1 MSYGGTIPGFTTV
14 PRATYTLVL
23 GGALLPLL
31 LGAAPVRPRAS
42 PTLVDVRLS
51 EWKVEVS
58 ASTIP
63 TGPVVFRVAN
73 GGQIEHAFEVEGK
86 GLERRTA
93 SIAAGAESTLSVK
106 LQPGRYE
113 LYCPVGN
120 GAHKQAGM
128 KATITV
134 TDESAAPSLQY

>member
-1 MSYGGTIPGFTTV
+1 MPHFTNT
-14 PRATYTLVL
+14 PRYALVL
-23 GGALLPLL
+23 GSGLIPLL
-31 LGAAPVRPRAS
+31 LGAAAVRPRTS
-42 PTLVDVRLS
+42 PTVVDVRLS

-58 ASTIP
+58 AVAVP
-63 TGPVVFRVAN
+63 AGQVVFRVAN

-93 SIAAGAESTLSVK
+93 PIAAGADGTLNVK
-106 LQPGRYE
+106 LKPGRYE

-128 KATITV
+128 KATIEV
-134 TDESAAPSLQY
+134 TTEESAPSSNY

>member
-1 MSYGGTIPGFTTV
+1 MPGFTV
-14 PRATYTLVL
+14 IPRGTCALVL
-23 GGALLPLL
+23 GGALVPLL
-31 LGAAPVRPRAS
+31 LGAAAARPGTS
-42 PTLVDVRLS
+42 PTSVDVRLS

-58 ASTIP
+58 AAAIP
-63 TGPVVFRVAN
+63 AGAVVFHVAN

-86 GLERRTA
+86 GFEQA
-93 SIAAGAESTLSVK
+93 SGPIAAGAEGTLNVTLK
-106 LQPGRYE
+106 PGRYE

-134 TDESAAPSLQY
+134 TAAKSAPSSTY

>member
-1 MSYGGTIPGFTTV
+1 MPGFTV
-14 PRATYTLVL
+14 IPRGTCALVL
-23 GGALLPLL
+23 GGALVPLL
-31 LGAAPVRPRAS
+31 LGAAVVRPRTS
-42 PTLVDVRLS
+42 PTAVDVRLS

-58 ASTIP
+58 AAAIP
-63 TGPVVFRVAN
+63 AGAVVFHVAN

-93 SIAAGAESTLSVK
+93 PIAAGASGTLNVTLK
-106 LQPGRYE
+106 PGRYE

-134 TDESAAPSLQY
+134 TADESAPSSTY